1 MPVSLRTSPGSRNS
15 GASPLRPFDA
25 RPRRTLSVVP
35 TPDGPI
41 EDQGFVEYFRCPLD
55 LAPVTVSE
63 GLSADEGFFT
73 FGDTVCYGRSR
84 GGPPSRNLVGAAA
97 ASRAEEFDTTL
108 PFDLSEIVRNL
119 RQERYTQGSPVTS
132 MTARA
137 VRHVYYLFRP
147 ILPVSCRK
155 HLQKVHLRGWDR
167 ITFPR
172 WPVDVTVERLM
183 QSAMTLELRSRSI
196 DRIPFIWFWPDGAPS
211 CAIMTHDVE
220 GAGGRAFCKR
230 LMDIDDS
237 FGIKSSFQIVPE
249 TPRNILQSMIE
260 QLRVRGFEVN
270 LHDLNHD
277 GRLFESRGRFMERV
291 AQINRYAREFDCHGF
306 RSGAMYREQAW
317 FDAFELSFDMSVP
330 NGAHLEPQR
339 GGCCTVMPYFV
350 GDVLEL
356 PLTTIQDYSLFHI
369 LGDYSTRLW
378 KEQIDLIRSNNGL
391 ISFIAHPDYLRGSRA
406 QAVYIDLLRHLSDLR
421 DQGQVWMA
429 LPTAVDQW
437 WRNRQLMSLVPD
449 GDSWR
454 IVGPGSDR
462 ARLAYAALDNGR
474 LKYHLERVS

>member
-1 MPVSLRTSPGSRNS
+1 MPVSLRTSPGSRHS
-15 GASPLRPFDA
+15 GLSPLRPVEA
-25 RPRRTLSVVP
+25 RPRRALSVFP

-41 EDQGFVEYFRCPLD
+41 QDQAFVEYFRCPLD

-84 GGPPSRNLVGAAA
+84 GGPPSRNLVGAAS

-119 RQERYTQGSPVTS
+119 REERYTQGTPATS

-137 VRHVYYLFRP
+137 VRLVYYFFRP

-155 HLQKVHLRGWDR
+155 HLQKVHLHGWDR

-220 GAGGRAFCKR
+220 GAGGRAFCER

-350 GDVLEL
+350 GNVLEL

-369 LGDYSTRLW
+369 LGDYSTRVW
-378 KEQIDLIRSNNGL
+378 KEQIDLIRANNGL

-406 QAVYIDLLRHLSDLR
+406 QAVYTDLLRHLSDLR

-474 LKYHLERVS
+474 LKYYLERVS